1 MNRSPYLILLIALV
15 VFAGLVQAQNNCL
28 EFDGTDDNVS
38 GTSFSSVSDNFTY
51 ELWAYPTTTITI
63 GTEATSGTFGVSG
76 QRYAVGPV
84 HGGSSGNAYAGISIG
99 TNGVGV
105 FEHADNYLPALLFWE
120 GSISGWTHIAV
131 CYTNKQAKLYVNG
144 ILVKTGLTS
153 TKTVHPNS
161 NLGLSYGY
169 FEGKIDEFRLWNDVR
184 TETEIRQNMYREL
197 PDPGSESSLTAYFQ
211 MNSNLNDASSNSNN
225 GTFNGGAATYTT
237 SPAMFGPKN
246 ALEFDGLNDYVD
258 CGINQTALG
267 TEFTIEAW
275 IYPESASNYRGVAGA
290 HHDDLTNKKGIVFG
304 QYTGSYLS
312 FAFGTNSNWAWLDC
326 SPPDLDTWT
335 HISATYSS
343 QNYIKVYYN
352 GLLVGETNTVGT
364 FAPYGAFWIGRAHEA
379 SDRYFD
385 GKIDEVR
392 IWGDVRSATEI
403 RENMCKNLDGNE
415 SGLLAYYNC
424 DHIQLNNSTELY
436 ELADYA
442 ANAYDGTVV
451 NGTSAVSSDA
461 FYTWLNTSSTDWNTN
476 ANWSTGSEPAGDN
489 NIGIY
494 NFGGSFPV
502 FVNEGGAYDYGSIVL
517 GPSASFTLSQ
527 QISLKGNLILESDL
541 DINGKSISLN
551 FTGNLIEDQGVLYGS
566 EGSITTTR
574 ELNNISSEN
583 VAGLGAEISTTQNLG
598 YTGITRR
605 YGTWLNDPLGMGRI
619 YYVAPYGSNENL
631 DATLVIHYAE
641 DELNGLNEANLNLYT
656 TEEFTSW
663 GSWSP
668 VSGAT
673 VNTTE
678 NTITLSGIN
687 SFQKWWTASDGT
699 YVTGNALNFDGT
711 DDYVD
716 CGINQTSLGT
726 DFTIEAWIYPESGSN
741 YKGVAGAHE
750 DNGSSKKGVIFGQYE
765 SGNISFGLGTTANTW
780 SVINCAPPELNKWT
794 HIVAIYSSE
803 NYIKV
808 YYNGLFAGETTTGTF
823 DPYDYFWIGRALD
836 GFDRYFDGK
845 IDELR
850 IWTDVR
856 SEQEIRNNMCQTLNG
871 NESGLL
877 AYYRFNETSGNI
889 THDATSNSN
898 NGTIQNFDWEITD
911 YWLDSDAFTSWTG
924 NSNTA
929 WATSGNWTDGAPL
942 ATSNVGIYNN
952 SNNPVLSGSPT
963 VNNLVLA
970 NSSTMT
976 LSSGLTV
983 NGNLILESNL
993 DLNGNTITLGPD
1005 ASLTEDAGLLS
1016 GSSGSISTT
1025 RDLSNINQNV
1035 AGLGAEITTLANMG
1049 STTIS
1054 RTHAAASNPT
1064 GINRKYTIT
1073 PTTNTGL
1080 DATLVFHYT
1089 DSELNG
1095 LTEADLDLYKSPAGG
1110 NWIRQNA
1117 SLNTTDNT
1125 LSLTG
1130 IDGFSSWT
1138 ASEGFYLTGNALQ
1151 FNESSAQYVEIPD
1164 NNAFDFTT
1172 NYTLEAWIYYTD
1184 WDAGDGII
1192 SKYNTGSSNGWKLQ
1206 LAWTEGALVF
1216 DQMNTAAI
1224 LTTNNWYHIAAV
1236 NDNGT
1241 RHLYVNGTEYPL
1253 SGSTTAPSVNT
1264 DYVAIG
1270 TDHNDEADPRYFTG
1284 KIDEVRV
1291 WNDARTET
1299 EIRTHMCK
1307 TLEGNEDNLVAY
1319 YNFNSATGSTLYD
1332 ITGNGHHGTLQNSP
1346 VWTSSDAFNMWLGSS
1361 SSWSSAANWSSGAAP
1376 NSSSANVGILAQSN
1390 NPEISSQIQI
1400 NNIVINEN
1408 ASLTYD
1414 NGSSHTIHGS
1424 AFNFGTTN
1432 INNGTDLTITGSLY
1446 VLPLSTVNVNPGGA
1460 LTVNKKLE
1468 TDFLLGDGTL
1478 NIHSDATGSGS
1489 LIINESVDGD
1499 INVERYLTRGKW
1511 HYIASPLNDSRIFNE
1526 FLGLSGGTNNDQFYW
1541 WDEDGS
1547 WEGNTGIWFD
1557 ILNNPTGISYT
1568 ANSFEAAQ
1576 GYAINYAGS
1585 GGETITFVGTPYISN
1600 KSIDITKDNNS
1611 VRAGSNLI
1619 GNPFT
1624 STIAANS
1631 NADENNFLS
1640 ANSSLLSTD
1649 KNAIYLWNEQDNW
1662 LGNRDDYITI
1672 SNSDGAKYL
1681 NIAQAFMVVK
1691 KDEGTS
1697 TLNFNANIRKHGTAT
1712 FYKNTENDD
1721 VSRFYMSVENE
1732 EGLYNEILIAF
1743 MDGMSK
1749 GLDISYDAGKLKGNP
1764 DIALYT
1770 RLVEDKGK
1778 DFAHQALPPIK
1789 HQSFAVKTC
1798 LDVSNGGQYTFRIKE
1813 LQNLDESISIEL
1825 EDKSSGHLI
1834 DLRENGSYTFHIS
1847 NPGEITE
1854 RFVLHFNGTTAIE
1867 EPVSEM
1873 FANIWVQGNMI
1884 HMNCKNKP
1892 ERITLTDITGRTLG
1906 VWDNTESIPAPITTG
1921 IYLLTVNT
1929 NNQRITK
1936 KIIVN

>member
-15 VFAGLVQAQNNCL
+15 VFAGFVQAQNNCL
-28 EFDGTDDNVS
+28 SFDGTDDNVS
-38 GTSFSSVSDNFTY
+38 GTTFSNISDNFTY
-51 ELWAYPTTTITI
+51 ELWAYPTQTIAVCS
-63 GTEATSGTFGVSG
+63 EATSGTIGTGG

-84 HGGSSGNAYAGISIG
+84 HGGSSGHAYAGISIG

-144 ILVKTGLTS
+144 ILVKTGLKS

-161 NLGLSYGY
+161 YLGLSYGY
-169 FEGKIDEFRLWNDVR
+169 FAGKIDEFRVWNDVR

-290 HHDDLTNKKGIVFG
+290 HYDDLTNKKGVVFG

-312 FAFGTNSNWAWLDC
+312 FAFGTNTNWAWLDC
-326 SPPDLDTWT
+326 SPPELNTWT

-343 QNYIKVYYN
+343 DNYIKVYYN
-352 GLLVGETNTVGT
+352 GLLAGETNTVGT
-364 FAPYGAFWIGRAHEA
+364 FAPYDAFWIGRAHEA

-415 SGLLAYYNC
+415 NGLLAYYNC

-461 FYTWLNTSSTDWNTN
+461 FYTWLNTSSSSWST
-476 ANWSTGSEPAGDN
+476 ASNWSRGSAPSSTDN
-489 NIGIY
+489 TGIY
-494 NFGGSFPV
+494 SYSGGTDATLSGFPT
-502 FVNEGGAYDYGSIVL
+502 VNNMVL
-517 GPSASFTLSQ
+517 GSSSSMTLS
-527 QISLKGNLILESDL
+527 SGLTVNGNLILESDL
-541 DINGKSISLN
+541 DINGKSISLGS
-551 FTGNLIEDQGVLYGS
+551 TGNLIEDQGVLYGS
-566 EGSITTTR
+566 EGNITTTR

-656 TEEFTSW
+656 SEEFTSW

-711 DDYVD
+711 DDYVS
-716 CGINQTSLGT
+716 TSITRGNLGSA
-726 DFTIEAWIYPESGSN
+726 FTIEFWFQYEGLVTDSYRAIIGSTGVNPTEFFIGKNNGDSNLGIQDGNYTSNVISESNMFNGDWHHLAVTN
-741 YKGVAGAHE
+741 N
-750 DNGSSKKGVIFGQYE
+750 NGSY
-765 SGNISFGLGTTANTW
+765 T
-780 SVINCAPPELNKWT
+780 
-794 HIVAIYSSE
+794 
-803 NYIKV
+803 V
-808 YYNGLFAGETTTGTF
+808 YLNGLPENTLSFTGADNSTQILIGTELEAAG
-823 DPYDYFWIGRALD
+823 Y
-836 GFDRYFDGK
+836 YFDGK

-871 NESGLL
+871 DESGLL
-877 AYYRFNETSGNI
+877 AYYRFNETSAP
-889 THDATSNSN
+889 TVHDATSNSN
-898 NGTIQNFDWEITD
+898 NGTIQNFDWEIPD

-924 NSNTA
+924 NSSTA
-929 WATSGNWTDGAPL
+929 WTTSGNWTDGAPL

-952 SNNPVLSGSPT
+952 SNNPVLSGNPT

-970 NSSTMT
+970 GSSTMT
-976 LSSGLTV
+976 LSSDLTV

-993 DLNGNTITLGPD
+993 NLNGNTITLGPD
-1005 ASLTEDAGLLS
+1005 ASLMEDAGLLS

-1025 RDLSNINQNV
+1025 RDLSNIDENV

-1049 STTIS
+1049 STFIS

-1095 LTEADLDLYKSPAGG
+1095 LTEADLGLYKSPEGG

-1125 LSLTG
+1125 LSLSG

-1151 FNESSAQYVEIPD
+1151 FDESSAQYVEIPD
-1164 NNAFDFTT
+1164 NVAFDFTT

-1192 SKYNTGSSNGWKLQ
+1192 SKYNTGASNGWKLQ

-1224 LTTNNWYHIAAV
+1224 LTTNTWYHIAAV

-1241 RHLYVNGTEYPL
+1241 RHLYVNGTEYAL
-1253 SGSTTAPSVNT
+1253 WGNTTAPSANN

-1270 TDHNDEADPRYFTG
+1270 TDHNQEVDPRYFTG
-1284 KIDEVRV
+1284 QIDEVRV

-1319 YNFNSATGSTLYD
+1319 YNFNSASGSTLYD
-1332 ITGNGHHGTLQNSP
+1332 ITGNGHNGTLQNSP

-1361 SSWSSAANWSSGAAP
+1361 SSWTSAANWSSGAAP

-1432 INNGTDLTITGSLY
+1432 INDGADLTITGSLY

-1511 HYIASPLNDSRIFNE
+1511 HYIASPLHDSRIFNE

-1541 WDEDGS
+1541 WDENGNY
-1547 WEGNTGIWFD
+1547 EGNTGIWFD

-1585 GGETITFVGTPYISN
+1585 GGETITFVGTPYITN

-1631 NADENNFLS
+1631 SADENNFLS

-1672 SNSDGAKYL
+1672 SNSDEAKYL

-1697 TLNFNANIRKHGTAT
+1697 PLNFNANMRKHGTAA
-1712 FYKNTENDD
+1712 FYKNTENEA

-1825 EDKSSGHLI
+1825 EDKSSGQLI

-1867 EPVSEM
+1867 EPVSDM

-1884 HMNCKNKP
+1884 RMNCKNKP
-1892 ERITLTDITGRTLG
+1892 ERITLTDITGRTMG
-1906 VWDNTESIPAPITTG
+1906 VWDNTESIPAPATAG
-1921 IYLLTVNT
+1921 LYLVTVASE
-1929 NNQRITK
+1929 NQMVTK
-1936 KIIVN
+1936 KIIIE